1 MRFVT
6 FQQGDTGARP
16 GVVVGDQVIDLTE
29 VAPDLLTLIQM
40 GDDGLRQA
48 RERADAAENAVAL
61 ADVRLLAPIP
71 RPRKNIMCVGMNY
84 VAHAYESAR
93 ARGKPETLPPHPV
106 YFTKAVTAVNH
117 PDGTIPFDGSV
128 SEEIDWEVELA
139 LVLGRTGKNIPEAE
153 ALDYVWGYTIINDVS
168 ARDIQDRHLQ
178 FFKGKSL
185 DGTCPMGPMIVTADE
200 IGDPHNLRLTLRVN
214 GETKQDSNT
223 NDLVF
228 NIPTLLAV
236 LSRGMTLEAGDILAT
251 GTPSGV
257 GMGQTPPSYLRP
269 GDVVEAEIEKI
280 GVLRNR
286 VEGA

>member
-16 GVVVGDQVIDLTE
+16 GVVVDDRVIALTS
-29 VAPDLLTLIQM
+29 VAPDLLSLIQM
-40 GDDGLRQA
+40 GPEGLQA
-48 RERADAAENAVAL
+48 ARRRAENAEGAVPL
-61 ADVRLLAPIP
+61 SEVKLLAPIP

-93 ARGKPETLPPHPV
+93 ARGRPETLPPHPV
-106 YFTKAVTAVNH
+106 FFTKAITTVNH
-117 PDGTIPFDGSV
+117 PEAAVPFDANV
-128 SEEIDWEVELA
+128 SEQIDWEVELA
-139 LVLGRTGKNIPEAE
+139 VVLGRTGKDIPEAE
-153 ALDYVWGYTIINDVS
+153 ALDHVWGYTIVNDVS
-168 ARDIQDRHLQ
+168 ARDLQDLHQQ

-185 DGTCPMGPMIVTADE
+185 DGSCPMGPMIVTPDE
-200 IGDPHNLRLTLRVN
+200 VGDPHNLRLSLRVN
-214 GETKQDSNT
+214 GETMQDSNT
-223 NDLVF
+223 SDLVF

-257 GMGQTPPSYLRP
+257 GMGRTPPTYLRP
-269 GDVVEAEIEKI
+269 GDVMEAEIEKI

-286 VEGA
+286 VGA

>member
-16 GVVVGDQVIDLTE
+16 GVVVDDRVIDLTS
-29 VAPDLLTLIQM
+29 VAPDLLSLIQM
-40 GDDGLRQA
+40 GPEGLQA
-48 RERADAAENAVAL
+48 AKRRAENAEGAVPL
-61 ADVRLLAPIP
+61 SEVKLLAPIP

-93 ARGKPETLPPHPV
+93 ARGRPETLPPHPV
-106 YFTKAVTAVNH
+106 FFTKAVTTVNH
-117 PDGTIPFDGSV
+117 PEAAVPFDASV
-128 SEEIDWEVELA
+128 SEQIDWEVELA
-139 LVLGRTGKNIPEAE
+139 VVLGRTGKDIPEAE
-153 ALDYVWGYTIINDVS
+153 ALNHVWGYTIVNDVS
-168 ARDIQDRHLQ
+168 ARDLQDLHQQ

-185 DGTCPMGPMIVTADE
+185 DGSCPMGPMIVTADE
-200 IGDPHNLRLTLRVN
+200 IGDPHNLRLSLRVN
-214 GETKQDSNT
+214 GETMQDSNT
-223 NDLVF
+223 SDLVF

-257 GMGQTPPSYLRP
+257 GMGRTPPTYLRP
-269 GDVVEAEIEKI
+269 GHVMEAEIEKI

-286 VEGA
+286 VGA

>member
-6 FQQGDTGARP
+6 FQHAAEQPRP
-16 GVVVGDQVIDLTE
+16 GVLVDKGVVDISTI
-29 VAPDLLTLIQM
+29 APDLLTLIEM
-40 GDDGLRQA
+40 GEQGLQHVR
-48 RERADAAENAVAL
+48 DALGSAGTPL
-61 ADVRLLAPIP
+61 PLSDVQLLAPIP

-106 YFTKAVTAVNH
+106 YFTKAVTTVNH
-117 PDGTIPFDGSV
+117 PEGIVPYDASV

-139 LVLGRTGKNIPEAE
+139 VVLGRTGKNIPEAE
-153 ALDYVWGYTIINDVS
+153 ALEHVWGYTIINDVS

-185 DGTCPMGPMIVTADE
+185 DGTCPMGPAIVTADE

-214 GETKQDSNT
+214 GVTRQDSNT

-228 NIPTLLAV
+228 NIPTLLAT

-257 GMGQTPPSYLRP
+257 GMGMQPPTYLRP
-269 GDVVEAEIEKI
+269 GDVMEAEIEKI

-286 VEGA
+286 VGG

>member
-16 GVVVGDQVIDLTE
+16 GVVVDDRVIDLTS
-29 VAPDLLTLIQM
+29 VAPDLLSLIQM
-40 GDDGLRQA
+40 GDQGIQKVEQL
-48 RERADAAENAVAL
+48 AENAEESVAL
-61 ADVRLLAPIP
+61 SEVKLLAPIP

-93 ARGKPETLPPHPV
+93 ARGRPETLPPHPV
-106 YFTKAVTAVNH
+106 FFTKAVTTVNH
-117 PDGTIPFDGSV
+117 PEAVIPFDPAV
-128 SEEIDWEVELA
+128 SEQIDWEVELA
-139 LVLGRTGKNIPEAE
+139 LVIGRTGKDIPEAE
-153 ALDYVWGYTIINDVS
+153 ALDHVWGYTIVNDVS
-168 ARDIQDRHLQ
+168 ARDLQDRHQQ

-185 DGTCPMGPMIVTADE
+185 DGSCPMGPMIVTADE
-200 IGDPHNLRLTLRVN
+200 VGDPHNLRLSLRVN
-214 GETKQDSNT
+214 GETMQDSNT
-223 NDLVF
+223 SDLVF

-257 GMGQTPPSYLRP
+257 GMGRTPPTYLRP
-269 GDVVEAEIEKI
+269 GDVVEAEVEKI

-286 VEGA
+286 VSA

>member
-1 MRFVT
+1 MQFVT
-6 FQQGDTGARP
+6 FQHAAGQPRP
-16 GVVVGDQVIDLTE
+16 GVLVDGGVVDLSA

-40 GDDGLRQA
+40 GEQGLAGARQA
-48 RERADAAENAVAL
+48 ITGAGTPIPLAEVT
-61 ADVRLLAPIP
+61 LLAPTP

-93 ARGKPETLPPHPV
+93 ARGRPETLPPHPV

-117 PDGTIPFDGSV
+117 PEGIIPFDPGV
-128 SEEIDWEVELA
+128 SEQIDWEVELA
-139 LVLGRTGKNIPEAE
+139 VVLGRTGKDIREAE
-153 ALDYVWGYTIINDVS
+153 ALDYVWGYTIVNDVS
-168 ARDIQDRHLQ
+168 ARDLQDQHLQ

-185 DGTCPMGPMIVTADE
+185 DGSCPMGPAIVTADE

-214 GETKQDSNT
+214 GETKQDSST
-223 NDLVF
+223 NDLIF
-228 NIPTLLAV
+228 NIPTLLAT

-257 GMGQTPPSYLRP
+257 GMGQTPPTYLRP
-269 GDVVEAEIEKI
+269 GDVIEAEIEKI

-286 VEGA
+286 VGG